1 MVMKKWYERPVQVAF
16 CDVDNSDENN
26 INYIGGI
33 AYQDK
38 IICGCCG
45 GLIDIEEIFECA
57 EDYLPEG
64 TPVIIEDGYWADITR
79 EIMPEV

>member
-1 MVMKKWYERPVQVAF
+1 MVMKKWYERPTQVGF
-16 CDVDNSDENN
+16 CDVDMSEKDN
-26 INYIGGI
+26 IRYMGGI

-45 GLIDIEEIFECA
+45 ALIDIEEIFDGVA
-57 EDYLPEG
+57 EFFPEG
-64 TPVIIEDGYWADITR
+64 TPVIIEDGYWNDVAQ